1 MGFPARIMGPAG
13 DAGLNKP
20 YCLRHAVVV
29 TVYRDRAPRK
39 WIRSR
44 SERNEK
50 TMAIKEV
57 SRPRVP
63 RGTKS
68 VTQAFFE
75 ALDGIPDSQ
84 QAAVISAALA
94 GIRDEVKARHLKRR
108 ENAAKAKAKAVAKK
122 AAAKKAAA
130 KKAAPA
136 VRGTKATPATRR
148 SPAAAKK
155 APARKAPAAKV
166 PARKAPSA
174 NRELAKR
181 TVASPAGKAKR
192 ARKLPVQPPESG
204 TE

>member
-1 MGFPARIMGPAG
+1 
-13 DAGLNKP
+13 
-20 YCLRHAVVV
+20 
-29 TVYRDRAPRK
+29 
-39 WIRSR
+39 
-44 SERNEK
+44 
-50 TMAIKEV
+50 MAIKEV

-108 ENAAKAKAKAVAKK
+108 ENAAKAKAKAV
-122 AAAKKAAA
+122 AKKAAA

>member
-108 ENAAKAKAKAVAKK
+108 ENAAKANAKAVAKK